1 MCGNPPEQYIGM
13 RKIQGFLFDTS
24 SPLDR
29 LLGNNEFHLASPV
42 QRSSVSHRINEM
54 RQKGMRKQH
63 SASYILHVLYFVSF
77 AKIVSKLFKL
87 LLINSQRHVSGG
99 LEEHFKMFTL
109 ILYVPSLSSMYAK
122 YEKYFYAQIETM
134 HPISGI
140 KLPFIVYDQ
149 RKLGQTAVTAPTDIY
164 LRFYIGFYFHVSCRL
179 LRRRTKF

>member
-13 RKIQGFLFDTS
+13 RKMRQGFLFDTT

-99 LEEHFKMFTL
+99 LKEHLKMFTL
-109 ILYVPSLSSMYAK
+109 ILYL
-122 YEKYFYAQIETM
+122 
-134 HPISGI
+134 
-140 KLPFIVYDQ
+140 LC
-149 RKLGQTAVTAPTDIY
+149 
-164 LRFYIGFYFHVSCRL
+164 LRCMQNMKSIFMPKSRQCIQFQE
-179 LRRRTKF
+179 